1 MITTTLRMVMLVAI
15 VIYFSLLLH
24 LLKKKSLNLKYTLLW
39 IFSGLLMMLLAVFPQ
54 VLNWFASF
62 VGVYE
67 PTNALFAIIFFCI
80 IIILM
85 SLTSIVSK
93 MNEKIKRIIQ
103 TIALVEK
110 RVREVE
116 RSGNNDRD
124 EEK

>member
-1 MITTTLRMVMLVAI
+1 MITNTLRVAMLIAI
-15 VIYFSLLLH
+15 MIYFALLLH

-39 IFSGLLMMLLAVFPQ
+39 ILSGILMLLLGIFPQ
-54 VLNWFASF
+54 FINWFAGL
-62 VGVYE
+62 VGIYE

-103 TIALVEK
+103 TIALLEK
-110 RVREVE
+110 RVRELE
-116 RSGNNDRD
+116 SLSGD